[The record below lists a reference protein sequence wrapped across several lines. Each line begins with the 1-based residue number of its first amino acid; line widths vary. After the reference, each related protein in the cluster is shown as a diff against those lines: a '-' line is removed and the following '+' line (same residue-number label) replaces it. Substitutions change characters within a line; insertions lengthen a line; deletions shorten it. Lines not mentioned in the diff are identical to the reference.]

1 MVNALGFVSSFLRDC
16 RGASAAEY
24 ALMLAVVGT
33 VLAMSAFVLGDTIAA
48 SMDNSADVIQQA
60 GCGNNGGGTGF
71 GTGFG
76 GGNGGGTGNGAG
88 NGGGNSC

>member
-1 MVNALGFVSSFLRDC
+1 MVNALSFVSSFLRDC

-24 ALMLAVVGT
+24 ALVLAVVGA

-60 GCGNNGGGTGF
+60 GCGNNGS

-88 NGGGNSC
+88 NGTGNSC

>member
-1 MVNALGFVSSFLRDC
+1 
-16 RGASAAEY
+16 
-24 ALMLAVVGT
+24 MLAVVGT

-71 GTGFG
+71 G

>member
-1 MVNALGFVSSFLRDC
+1 MVNALRFATSFLKDR
-16 RGASAAEY
+16 RGATAAEY
-24 ALMLAVVGT
+24 ALVLAVVGA

-60 GCGNNGGGTGF
+60 GCANNGQGTGL
-71 GTGFG
+71 G

-88 NGGGNSC
+88 NGNGNSC